1 VKNFLLIVLA
11 GVCVWLLIER
21 HRLTSEVTAL
31 VEQVAKYENQG
42 GVAVAGTAAGTPGTA
57 AGTSAGAG
65 QAAGSRPPATGPS
78 SNAAGRSW
86 LDAHIDKGARALEDP
101 NAKNRPRR

>member
-1 VKNFLLIVLA
+1 MKNFLLLVLA

-31 VEQVAKYENQG
+31 VEQVSKYENQG
-42 GVAVAGTAAGTPGTA
+42 GVAVAGTASGG
-57 AGTSAGAG
+57 G
-65 QAAGSRPPATGPS
+65 QTTGSRPPVSGPS
-78 SNAAGRSW
+78 STAPGRSW

-101 NAKNRPRR
+101 NAKNRQRR